1 MGMDDHFVFLLGVI
15 CPYITTAKRLWAE
28 DRFAFEKSISTSDR
42 DLFLFCHLLLL
53 PLVQDHVDQ
62 GQEDYR
68 RKEWRDY
75 EYHAVYDVTP

>member
-1 MGMDDHFVFLLGVI
+1 MIRAQARLEKIKKLASMGDLLLS
-15 CPYITTAKRLWAE
+15 CQ
-28 DRFAFEKSISTSDR
+28 
-42 DLFLFCHLLLL
+42 LLLL

-68 RKEWRDY
+68 RKERCDY